1 MIYILLSI
9 SLSSLIVIT
18 FKLFTRYGISNL
30 QAIIVNYVVATVL
43 GFVLCDGLSDLASAP
58 FEPWFFHALLIGF
71 FLMFVFNVYAVS
83 AQKAGI
89 ALTAVSG
96 KMSVVIPVIAGAILY
111 NEALGWLRITG
122 IGTALLAF
130 YLTFKSKEKSVYNT
144 WAFVLPAILFL
155 GTGTNDSLLN
165 YAQRKLIHDNQI
177 YFLSVCFL
185 ISLIFGLLFLSVKSF
200 VKPEKLALKNLIGGI
215 ILGLLNFGSTYYF
228 LVCLGLYE
236 SSVFFPVFNV
246 SIVSIA
252 ALTGYFIFNEK
263 LTLINRLGIGMAA
276 MAIIIIA
283 LTA

>member
-9 SLSSLIVIT
+9 SLSSLIVIA
-18 FKLFTRYGISNL
+18 FKIFTRFGISNL
-30 QAIIVNYVVATVL
+30 QAIIVNYIVAAVL
-43 GFVLCDGLSDLASAP
+43 GFSLSGSFSDIPAAV
-58 FEPWFFHALLIGF
+58 FEPWFIYALLIGF

-96 KMSVVIPVIAGAILY
+96 KMSVVIPVVAGAIIY
-111 NEALGWLRITG
+111 NETMGWIRIAG
-122 IGTALLAF
+122 IVTALLAL
-130 YLTFKSKEKSVYNT
+130 YLTFKSKEKRVYNPWT
-144 WAFVLPAILFL
+144 FVLPAILFL

-165 YAQRKLIHDNQI
+165 YAQRKLIHGDQM

-185 ISLIFGLLFLSVKSF
+185 ISLIFGLLFLLGKSF
-200 VKPEKLALKNLIGGI
+200 FKPEKFVLKNIVGGV

-252 ALTGYFIFNEK
+252 ALAGYFIFKEK
-263 LTLINRLGIGMAA
+263 LSLINRIGIGLAA
-276 MAIIIIA
+276 GAIIIIA
-283 LTA
+283 ITA